1 MAGQTKDGGST
12 SRDPGRRVI
21 RVGGDERVHF
31 LESLLTCRIE
41 NQPAGSLVYG
51 ALLTPQGKI
60 VSDLMAFVGEDDIA
74 LDVPAAA
81 ADDLVRRLTLYRLR
95 AKVTLE
101 ATDEA
106 VVVGPA
112 GFGTPDPRGKE
123 IGGRTLVA
131 EDTPLNEAALA
142 AYHARRHA
150 AVAPEAGRDYGLV
163 DAFPHDANMD
173 VTHGVDF
180 KKGCFVGQEVVS
192 RMQHRG
198 TARRRTVRVKGN
210 APLPE
215 PGTPLEQN
223 GKPVGTMGSSTGATG
238 LAVVRI
244 DRAGPKVA
252 AAGTPLTLTVPDD
265 APFALAAPVKDETAE
280 PTA

>member
-1 MAGQTKDGGST
+1 MAGQTMDGDATSKDP
-12 SRDPGRRVI
+12 DRRVI
-21 RVGGDERVHF
+21 RVGGEERVHF

-41 NQPAGSLVYG
+41 DEPAGRLVYG

-60 VSDLMAFVGEDDIA
+60 VSDLMAFIGEDDIA

-101 ATDEA
+101 ATEEA
-106 VVVGPA
+106 VVVGPK
-112 GFGTPDPRGKE
+112 GFGTQDPRGKG
-123 IGGRTLVA
+123 IGGRALA
-131 EDTPLNEAALA
+131 SDGAGLNAAALT
-142 AYHARRHA
+142 AYHERRFQ
-150 AVAPEAGRDYGLV
+150 AVAPEAVRDYGLL

-198 TARRRTVRVKGN
+198 TARRRTVRVEGTS
-210 APLPE
+210 PLPAA
-215 PGTPLEQN
+215 GTPLERN
-223 GKPVGTMGSSTGATG
+223 GKPVGTMGSSSGAHG

-244 DRAGPKVA
+244 DRAGPGVT
-252 AAGTPLTLTVPDD
+252 AGGTALTLTVPEG
-265 APFALAAPVKDETAE
+265 APFALAAPAEDQTAE